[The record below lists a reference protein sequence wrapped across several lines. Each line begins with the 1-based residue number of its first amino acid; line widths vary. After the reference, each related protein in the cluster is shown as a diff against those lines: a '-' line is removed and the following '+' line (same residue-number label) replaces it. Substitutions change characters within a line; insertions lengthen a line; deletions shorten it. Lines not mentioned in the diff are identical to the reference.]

1 MGYARS
7 RLYFIRVNTCFFN
20 LIFCILWPWTRCLS
34 SIVTL
39 QLWTSC
45 WLPEVLN
52 VQNVFVLQYDYTL
65 FFLSLRVQFHNC
77 QYHCSFFP
85 FITENACL
93 QIFIAECYFP
103 CVVMAIWMTSKYKH
117 RLNKDWCHSY
127 MSYCLSANGHMAIWL
142 HILLFTDLLFLCLL
156 FHSLWKLCNTNQT
169 SAEWYS
175 HVTGMPPTA
184 KLQTL
189 FL

>member
-1 MGYARS
+1 MSIHVFSTSFSAFYDHELGACQALSLCNFEHHVDCPKFWMS
-7 RLYFIRVNTCFFN
+7 RMCRFYNTITPYSFYPSGF
-20 LIFCILWPWTRCLS
+20 S
-34 SIVTL
+34 SIIASTI
-39 QLWTSC
+39 
-45 WLPEVLN
+45 VL
-52 VQNVFVLQYDYTL
+52 FSL
-65 FFLSLRVQFHNC
+65 LSQ
-77 QYHCSFFP
+77 
-85 FITENACL
+85 NACL
-93 QIFIAECYFP
+93 QIFIAECSFP

-156 FHSLWKLCNTNQT
+156 FHSLWKLCNTKQT
-169 SAEWYS
+169 SAEWCS

>member
-1 MGYARS
+1 MSIHVFSTSFSAFYDHEFGACQALSLCNFEHHVDCPKFWMS
-7 RLYFIRVNTCFFN
+7 RMCRFYNTITPYSFYPSEF
-20 LIFCILWPWTRCLS
+20 S
-34 SIVTL
+34 SIIASTI
-39 QLWTSC
+39 
-45 WLPEVLN
+45 VL
-52 VQNVFVLQYDYTL
+52 FSL
-65 FFLSLRVQFHNC
+65 LSQ
-77 QYHCSFFP
+77 
-85 FITENACL
+85 NACL
-93 QIFIAECYFP
+93 QIFIAECSFP

-169 SAEWYS
+169 SAGWYS

-184 KLQTL
+184 KLQTS